1 MGRPE
6 YLYVRPGHEY
16 KPEENFLLELWFV
29 LTIYLILK
37 RSHYRI

>member
-1 MGRPE
+1 MGRPK

-16 KPEENFLLELWFV
+16 NLRKISFKIVVYV